1 MNYDDSNDHGMDE
14 QVKEVGLYSR
24 LISKRNTT
32 HDNLVDMS
40 ISNITLWK
48 VDKNKRIFEIILY
61 IVSLGI
67 IFILEIFFP
76 KLTIKL
82 RCKPAFIED
91 AEYVEVINKKDKSQL
106 IKLTIETYGGK
117 EIEMQNL
124 SGKKKSKSNSKDK
137 LKEIN
142 EEDEF
147 NNDMESSI
155 QNLTKKSKENT
166 NSINNSTI
174 TELEIFNNID
184 YRRKR
189 ILSENERINAKNNRY
204 TIQKKKHLNC
214 DKCFE
219 YLNNKYQYEENEGL
233 FVPSTFFINRYTMF
247 EIYKM
252 KTGIPS
258 KNQIQ
263 RLSQIYGPNKI
274 KIKHQ
279 GIIQSILKEASHI
292 SYLYVLLC
300 MIIWIC
306 MKFYFSVII
315 VGSLSIL
322 LIIISSK
329 NKLDNIHSLGA
340 EENKTAYVIREG
352 EEIEIKAELIVPGD
366 IVILKPM
373 EDGQIYIPCDG
384 IILEGFCTVNE
395 SDLTGEN
402 TLVLKKEIMLSKN
415 KSEYFDYLK
424 YKNSFL
430 FQGTKID
437 SLYSSQNK
445 EELIKMLAT
454 DTGFNT
460 YRGNMLKNWEEQN
473 IQFTRRIYD
482 MMFVIMLISITI
494 LANIGI
500 YIFLY
505 SKELPRED
513 SSNYNTL
520 KDKIYK
526 NIFSYDDLPYLS
538 KGKKFLGI
546 FNNITVIFPPTI
558 ILCVNYGRIFY
569 NARLKERNISCVTE
583 KKIDTTGHIDI
594 IVLDKTG
601 TLTESQ
607 LEMNCYKLS
616 SPDINNNLFIG
627 NEELTS
633 KIMNKIY
640 KKFWQS
646 IYKKKIKCEIDNER
660 MDNSYQTS
668 FLYNIIYFTECLA
681 ACHNIFCFNQKIF
694 GNSIDK
700 KLFQEMNWE
709 IFQENDDLKSPM
721 FIQPHN
727 AYKITENSLFNYSGM
742 SSNDINNIGNF
753 INFERNDLIESNS
766 KLSDNER
773 KKKNTIYKNKMTSKI
788 LNIDNENEI
797 ETKKTKKDKDN
808 NTKGDN
814 TKDNNTKGDNIK
826 GDNTKGDNTKD
837 NNTKDNSTNKNNY
850 KNLLTGLLLKKKDNN
865 NSKGNSRNLSR
876 NKKNIKHINLT
887 ETNSNKDN
895 NTNISNN
902 ININTYNNSIHN
914 NININSTNSSIQNH
928 HKIKLKKHL
937 KTESNF
943 YLKYLQR
950 SEFQSRFQ
958 SMSVIVKNSIDET
971 IRLYIK
977 GAPEKIKKDCDPETL
992 PLDLD
997 RQLQNFTGKGFRVLA
1012 CATKLLSKF
1021 DQDVDTREKI
1031 ERNMTFLGLIVFQN
1045 QVKKDTK
1052 INIKHLETSGCKLL
1066 IATGDNV
1073 FTTISIAEQ
1082 CGILHSNDDLFRIET
1097 VDNNETNLIITHSS
1111 FQGSLRHKKSN
1122 MNINITNNLRDLEE
1136 DETEIIYAIKEEE
1149 HFFDFK
1155 ELIRNIVNDQN
1166 KKICCSGPALS
1177 IILDRINNQM
1187 KKGEKNPNIDEYIKN
1202 LDKLI
1207 RNNGKIFF
1215 RMLPDNKSNLIAFL
1229 QRDQHTVV
1237 AMCGDGAND
1246 SNAFMQSD
1254 VGVAINQTVGNNL
1267 ISHFYSTESSINCLQ
1282 IILKNGRACY
1292 ESRINT
1298 LKYIMT
1304 ASVLQ
1309 LSVVFCLYVYYQQFN
1324 DLQYMFIDIIL
1335 ILFPCLLMTSTKTNY
1350 NLSNKKPPKR
1360 VVNLNFL
1367 LTISGLYLFQFGGI
1381 LLFILLLKNLC
1392 IDQILDLLP
1401 INQLTIKSS
1410 YVFLFLSLENNFL
1423 LLIINSWEI
1432 NRLPF
1437 YTNKFYMIYFT
1448 IILILILRTITVV
1461 NSRSFGLSLYR
1472 FELDNNEFIKNKEI
1486 NKFLLISINLGIQ
1499 IISFF
1504 YNRFI
1509 NRFFDWS
1516 EEGII
1521 IKQL

>member
-1 MNYDDSNDHGMDE
+1 MHYEDDNIDHGIDNLI
-14 QVKEVGLYSR
+14 KEVGLYSR

-61 IVSLGI
+61 IISFGI
-67 IFILEIFFP
+67 IFLLELLFP
-76 KLTIKL
+76 KVTFKL
-82 RCKPAFIED
+82 RCKPAYIEE
-91 AEYVEVINKKDKSQL
+91 AEYVQIINKRGQSQL
-106 IKLTIETYGGK
+106 IKLTIEPYGGK
-117 EIEMQNL
+117 EIELQNFTIRE
-124 SGKKKSKSNSKDK
+124 NSRRKDSS
-137 LKEIN
+137 
-142 EEDEF
+142 EEVEEE
-147 NNDMESSI
+147 NNNNIESSI
-155 QNLTKKSKENT
+155 QNLNKKSKESSNNYNT
-166 NSINNSTI
+166 AM
-174 TELEIFNNID
+174 TELEFYNNID

-189 ILSENERINAKNNRY
+189 HLDENEKLNVHINKY
-204 TIQKKKHLNC
+204 LIQKYNLNC
-214 DKCFE
+214 DKYFE
-219 YLNNKYQYEENEGL
+219 YLNNKYQYDENEGL
-233 FVPSTFFINRYTMF
+233 FIPSTFFINRFTME
-247 EIYKM
+247 EINKM
-252 KTGIPS
+252 KAGIP
-258 KNQIQ
+258 NMAQVR
-263 RLSQIYGPNKI
+263 RLSQFYGPNKI

-279 GIIQSILKEASHI
+279 GIIQSILKEATDF
-292 SYLYVLLC
+292 SYLYVLIC
-300 MIIWIC
+300 MIIWII
-306 MKFYFSVII
+306 MEFYFSVII
-315 VGSLSIL
+315 VGATSLIL
-322 LIIISSK
+322 IVISSK

-340 EENKTAYVIREG
+340 EENKNAYVIREG
-352 EEIEIKAELIVPGD
+352 IEVEIKSDLIVPGD
-366 IVILKPM
+366 LVILKPL
-373 EDGQIYIPCDG
+373 EGEGQIYIPCDG

-402 TLVLKKEIMLSKN
+402 TLVLKKEIMMPKN
-415 KSEYFDYLK
+415 RNEHFDYLK
-424 YKNSFL
+424 HKNSFL

-473 IQFTRRIYD
+473 IQFSRKIYD
-482 MMFVIMLISITI
+482 MMLVLILIFSIIIIDITI
-494 LANIGI
+494 
-500 YIFLY
+500 YIILY
-505 SKELPRED
+505 SKELPKED
-513 SSNYNTL
+513 YSYYKIL
-520 KDKIYK
+520 KEKIFK
-526 NIFSYDDLPYLS
+526 EIFTYDDLPSLS
-538 KGKKFLGI
+538 KGKKVLGI

-558 ILCVNYGRIFY
+558 ILCIKYGRIFY
-569 NARLKERNISCVTE
+569 NSRLKERNISCVIE

-616 SPDINNNLFIG
+616 SPDVNNNLLIG

-640 KKFWQS
+640 KKFWQN
-646 IYKKKIKCEIDNER
+646 IYKKKLKCEINNER

-681 ACHNIFCFNQKIF
+681 TCHNIFCFNQKIF

-709 IFQENDDLKSPM
+709 LFQENDDLKNPI

-727 AYKITENSLFNYSGM
+727 AYKITENSLFNYSGEKTDT
-742 SSNDINNIGNF
+742 SINNSKKKNNSEALNDIYSN
-753 INFERNDLIESNS
+753 NS
-766 KLSDNER
+766 KLTDKEDKNGSSKR
-773 KKKNTIYKNKMTSKI
+773 KKNGNNNIENENNI
-788 LNIDNENEI
+788 INNNNLRIDNNFSNNKINNKKNENNKHKQ
-797 ETKKTKKDKDN
+797 KKSKPN
-808 NTKGDN
+808 
-814 TKDNNTKGDNIK
+814 
-826 GDNTKGDNTKD
+826 
-837 NNTKDNSTNKNNY
+837 KDNSNN
-850 KNLLTGLLLKKKDNN
+850 L
-865 NSKGNSRNLSR
+865 
-876 NKKNIKHINLT
+876 
-887 ETNSNKDN
+887 
-895 NTNISNN
+895 
-902 ININTYNNSIHN
+902 
-914 NININSTNSSIQNH
+914 
-928 HKIKLKKHL
+928 HKIKSRKQLKI
-937 KTESNF
+937 ESNF

-977 GAPEKIKKDCDPETL
+977 GAPEKIKKDCDPETI

-997 RQLQNFTGKGFRVLA
+997 RQLQSFTGKGFRVLA
-1012 CATKLLSKF
+1012 CATKLLENF
-1021 DQDVDTREKI
+1021 NQDVDSREKI
-1031 ERNMTFLGLIVFQN
+1031 EKNMTFLGLIVFQN

-1052 INIKHLETSGCKLL
+1052 INIEHLETSGCKLV

-1111 FQGSLRHKKSN
+1111 FHGSLRKKKSISN
-1122 MNINITNNLRDLEE
+1122 KDVNANDFKRLNSNISNFNNNINDNIREIEE
-1136 DETEIIYAIKEEE
+1136 DEQEIIYAIKEEE
-1149 HFFDFK
+1149 NVFEFK
-1155 ELIRNIVNDQN
+1155 ELIKNIVNDNN

-1177 IILDRINNQM
+1177 IILDRINS
-1187 KKGEKNPNIDEYIKN
+1187 EKNKVDNSPKTGEYIKN

-1207 RNNGKIFF
+1207 RYNGKIFF

-1229 QRDQHTVV
+1229 QKDQYTVV

-1282 IILKNGRACY
+1282 IILKNGRACF

-1304 ASVLQ
+1304 ASIIQ
-1309 LSVVFCLYVYYQQFN
+1309 LSVVFVLYGYYQQFN
-1324 DLQYMFIDIIL
+1324 NTQYMFIDIIL

-1350 NLSNKKPPKR
+1350 TLSNKKPPKR
-1360 VVNLNFL
+1360 IVNLNFL
-1367 LTISGLYLFQFGGI
+1367 LTIFGLYFFQFGGI
-1381 LLFILLLKNLC
+1381 LIFILLLKNLC
-1392 IDQILDLLP
+1392 IDEKLDLLP
-1401 INQLTIKSS
+1401 IKYLTVKSS
-1410 YVFLFLSLENNFL
+1410 YAFLFLSLENNCL

-1437 YTNKFYMIYFT
+1437 YTNKLYMIYFT
-1448 IILILILRTITVV
+1448 IILMFIIRTITVDK
-1461 NSRSFGLSLYR
+1461 SQSFGLALFRYESDEN
-1472 FELDNNEFIKNKEI
+1472 ELKKNKEL
-1486 NKFLLISINLGIQ
+1486 NKFLVIMINIGIQ
-1499 IISFF
+1499 VISYF

-1509 NRFFDWS
+1509 NRYFDWS

-1521 IKQL
+1521 IK

>member
-1 MNYDDSNDHGMDE
+1 MNYEDDNNDHAIE
-14 QVKEVGLYSR
+14 ELIKEVGLYSR

-48 VDKNKRIFEIILY
+48 VDPNKRIFEIILY
-61 IVSLGI
+61 IFSFGI
-67 IFILEIFFP
+67 IFLLEFFFP
-76 KLTIKL
+76 KITFKL

-91 AEYVEVINKKDKSQL
+91 AEYVQVINKRGKSKL

-117 EIEMQNL
+117 EIELQTL
-124 SGKKKSKSNSKDK
+124 SSKIKNKNK
-137 LKEIN
+137 LTEIN
-142 EEDEF
+142 EEED
-147 NNDMESSI
+147 NNYINDMESSM
-155 QNLTKKSKENT
+155 QTLTKKNKENT
-166 NSINNSTI
+166 NNINGSIT
-174 TELEIFNNID
+174 TELELFNNID

-189 ILSENERINAKNNRY
+189 HLDENEKINVGINKY
-204 TIQKKKHLNC
+204 LIQKRQLNC
-214 DKCFE
+214 DKYFE
-219 YLNNKYQYEENEGL
+219 YLNNKYQYDENEGL
-233 FVPSTFFINRYTMF
+233 FVPTTFFINRYTMS

-258 KNQIQ
+258 MAQVQ

-279 GIIQSILKEASHI
+279 GIIQSILKEASDF
-292 SYLYVLLC
+292 SYLYVLIC
-300 MIIWIC
+300 VIIWII

-315 VGSLSIL
+315 VLAASIL
-322 LIIISSK
+322 LIILSSK

-340 EENKTAYVIREG
+340 EENKLAYVIREG
-352 EEIEIKAELIVPGD
+352 TEIEIKADFIVPGD

-373 EDGQIYIPCDG
+373 EDGHIYIPCDG

-402 TLVLKKEIMLSKN
+402 TLVLKNEINLPKN
-415 KSEYFDYLK
+415 KNEYFDYLK
-424 YKNSFL
+424 HKNSFL

-473 IQFTRRIYD
+473 IQFSRRVYD
-482 MMFVIMLISITI
+482 MMFVIIVICVI
-494 LANIGI
+494 IIIDIGI

-505 SKELPRED
+505 SKELPKEGYSYYD
-513 SSNYNTL
+513 TL
-520 KDKIYK
+520 KEKIYQ
-526 NIFSYDDLPYLS
+526 NIFSYDDLLNLS
-538 KGKKFLGI
+538 KGKKVLGI
-546 FNNITVIFPPTI
+546 FYNITVIFPPTI
-558 ILCVNYGRIFY
+558 ILCINYGRIFY
-569 NARLKERNISCVTE
+569 NSRLKERNISCVIE

-607 LEMNCYKLS
+607 LEMNCFKLS

-627 NEELTS
+627 SEELTS

-640 KKFWQS
+640 KKFWQN
-646 IYKKKIKCEIDNER
+646 IYKKKIKSEINNER

-694 GNSIDK
+694 GNSLDR

-727 AYKITENSLFNYSGM
+727 AYKITENSLFNYGDM
-742 SSNDINNIGNF
+742 NPNDFNINNTMNNSSLGIK
-753 INFERNDLIESNS
+753 ELIENNT
-766 KLSDNER
+766 KLNETEDKRSR
-773 KKKNTIYKNKMTSKI
+773 KKKLTFKRTNHE
-788 LNIDNENEI
+788 NENCPQR
-797 ETKKTKKDKDN
+797 
-808 NTKGDN
+808 
-814 TKDNNTKGDNIK
+814 
-826 GDNTKGDNTKD
+826 
-837 NNTKDNSTNKNNY
+837 S
-850 KNLLTGLLLKKKDNN
+850 
-865 NSKGNSRNLSR
+865 S
-876 NKKNIKHINLT
+876 
-887 ETNSNKDN
+887 SNKDN
-895 NTNISNN
+895 NDNDNNN
-902 ININTYNNSIHN
+902 INNNVEDLLQGILIKKPKSNKNNDLSRNKNNKKILNYEDTKSNKDKN
-914 NININSTNSSIQNH
+914 NIINIGNNTQSVSNYNY
-928 HKIKLKKHL
+928 HKIKTKPKPKKHL

-1021 DQDVDTREKI
+1021 DIDVDTREKI

-1052 INIKHLETSGCKLL
+1052 INIEHLETSGCKLV

-1111 FQGSLRHKKSN
+1111 FQGSLRQKKRN
-1122 MNINITNNLRDLEE
+1122 RDFIEHFKDLDE
-1136 DETEIIYAIKEEE
+1136 DDSEVIFAIKEEE
-1149 HFFDFK
+1149 NIFEFK
-1155 ELIRNIVNDQN
+1155 ELVRNIVNGIN

-1177 IILDRINNQM
+1177 IILDRINNQINRN
-1187 KKGEKNPNIDEYIKN
+1187 EKSPDIDEYIKN

-1207 RNNGKIFF
+1207 RYNGKIFF

-1229 QRDQHTVV
+1229 QKDQNTVV

-1304 ASVLQ
+1304 VSIIQ
-1309 LSVVFCLYVYYQQFN
+1309 LSVVFTLYIFYQQFN
-1324 DLQYMFIDIIL
+1324 NSQYMFIDIFL

-1350 NLSNKKPPKR
+1350 TLSNKKPPKR
-1360 VVNLNFL
+1360 IVNLNFL
-1367 LTISGLYLFQFGGI
+1367 LTVFGLFFFQYGG
-1381 LLFILLLKNLC
+1381 LLIFLLLLKIFC
-1392 IDQILDLLP
+1392 VDEILDILP
-1401 INQLTIKSS
+1401 VNQLTVKSS
-1410 YVFLFLSLENNFL
+1410 YAFLFLSLENNCL

-1437 YTNKFYMIYFT
+1437 YTNKLYLIYFT
-1448 IILILILRTITVV
+1448 LILVLLLRSITVV
-1461 NSRSFGLSLYR
+1461 NSQSFGYFLYR
-1472 FELDNNEFIKNKEI
+1472 FELDNNEFKKNQEL
-1486 NKFLLISINLGIQ
+1486 NKFLLIVMNLVIQ
-1499 IISFF
+1499 VISFF

-1516 EEGII
+1516 EEGIL

>member
-1 MNYDDSNDHGMDE
+1 MHYEDDNNGHEIDE
-14 QVKEVGLYSR
+14 LVKEVGLYSR

-40 ISNITLWK
+40 IANITLWK
-48 VDKNKRIFEIILY
+48 MDKNKRIFEIILY
-61 IVSLGI
+61 IISFGI
-67 IFILEIFFP
+67 IFILEFLFP
-76 KLTIKL
+76 KITFKL
-82 RCKPAFIED
+82 RCKPAYIED
-91 AEYVEVINKKDKSQL
+91 AEYVQVINKRGKSKL
-106 IKLTIETYGGK
+106 IKLTIEKIGGK
-117 EIEMQNL
+117 EIELQNL
-124 SGKKKSKSNSKDK
+124 SMKDNLN
-137 LKEIN
+137 LKEI
-142 EEDEF
+142 EEYEEY
-147 NNDMESSI
+147 NNDMESSYQHI
-155 QNLTKKSKENT
+155 NKKSKESTKNI
-166 NSINNSTI
+166 NSSIT

-189 ILSENERINAKNNRY
+189 QLDENEKINTNINKY
-204 TIQKKKHLNC
+204 LIQKKKHLNC
-214 DKCFE
+214 EKYFE
-219 YLNNKYQYEENEGL
+219 YLNNKYRYEENEGL
-233 FVPSTFFINRYTMF
+233 FVPTTFFINRYTMS

-252 KTGIPS
+252 KTGIPNIELIN
-258 KNQIQ
+258 K
-263 RLSQIYGPNKI
+263 LSQIYGPNKI

-279 GIIQSILKEASHI
+279 GIFQSIIKEASNL
-292 SYLYVLLC
+292 SYLYVLIC
-300 MIIWIC
+300 MIIWIF
-306 MKFYFSVII
+306 MEFYFSAFI
-315 VGSLSIL
+315 VGLTSVI

-329 NKLDNIHSLGA
+329 NKLDNIHSLSG
-340 EENKTAYVIREG
+340 EENKSAFVIREG
-352 EEIEIKAELIVPGD
+352 NEIEIKAELIVPGD
-366 IVILKPM
+366 IVVLKPM
-373 EDGQIYIPCDG
+373 GEDGQIYIPCDG

-402 TLVLKKEIMLSKN
+402 TLVLKKEIILPKN
-415 KSEYFDYLK
+415 KNEYFDYLK
-424 YKNSFL
+424 HKSSFL

-445 EELIKMLAT
+445 DELIKMLAT

-473 IQFTRRIYD
+473 IQFSRKIYD
-482 MMFVIMLISITI
+482 LMLVIILIFIII
-494 LANIGI
+494 LINIAV

-505 SKELPRED
+505 SKELPREEY
-513 SSNYNTL
+513 SYYNLL
-520 KDKIYK
+520 KQKIYK
-526 NIFSYDDLPYLS
+526 KTFTYDDLPSLS
-538 KGKKFLGI
+538 KGKKILGI
-546 FNNITVIFPPTI
+546 FNNITLIFPPTI
-558 ILCVNYGRIFY
+558 ILCINFGRIFY
-569 NARLKERNISCVTE
+569 NSRLKERNISCVIE
-583 KKIDTTGHIDI
+583 KKIDSTGHIDI

-616 SPDINNNLFIG
+616 CPDINNNLVIG

-640 KKFWQS
+640 KKFWQN
-646 IYKKKIKCEIDNER
+646 IYKKKLKCEINNER

-681 ACHNIFCFNQKIF
+681 TCHNIFCFNQKIF

-709 IFQENDDLKSPM
+709 IFQENDDLKNPM

-727 AYKITENSLFNYSGM
+727 AYKITENSLFNYSGTNSNM
-742 SSNDINNIGNF
+742 SLNTINNVNNNI
-753 INFERNDLIESNS
+753 EMKDLILNKNS
-766 KLSDNER
+766 IIDIENNNNNNHRMNNRNNTTKTQNNEIINNKDN
-773 KKKNTIYKNKMTSKI
+773 IKI
-788 LNIDNENEI
+788 LNKIFNIDINNENEI
-797 ETKKTKKDKDN
+797 ENDSR
-808 NTKGDN
+808 
-814 TKDNNTKGDNIK
+814 NIK
-826 GDNTKGDNTKD
+826 K
-837 NNTKDNSTNKNNY
+837 NKKINY
-850 KNLLTGLLLKKKDNN
+850 TDRKSSKENN
-865 NSKGNSRNLSR
+865 N
-876 NKKNIKHINLT
+876 NIPIN
-887 ETNSNKDN
+887 
-895 NTNISNN
+895 
-902 ININTYNNSIHN
+902 
-914 NININSTNSSIQNH
+914 NH
-928 HKIKLKKHL
+928 HKIKLRKQFKI
-937 KTESNF
+937 ESNF
-943 YLKYLQR
+943 YLKYLKR

-992 PLDLD
+992 PHDLD

-1031 ERNMTFLGLIVFQN
+1031 EKNMTFLGLIVFQN

-1052 INIKHLETSGCKLL
+1052 TNIEHLETSGCKLI

-1082 CGILHSNDDLFRIET
+1082 CGILHCNDDLFRIET

-1111 FQGSLRHKKSN
+1111 FQGSLRQ
-1122 MNINITNNLRDLEE
+1122 NINKKNTSDDYNNLNSNNANNYFSNNNINNNIKYNIGDIDE
-1136 DETEIIYAIKEEE
+1136 DESEIIYAIKEEE
-1149 HFFDFK
+1149 NPLEFK
-1155 ELIRNIVNDQN
+1155 ELIKNIVNDKN

-1177 IILDRINNQM
+1177 IILDRINN
-1187 KKGEKNPNIDEYIKN
+1187 KKNKIENSKDVEEYIQN

-1207 RNNGKIFF
+1207 RFNGKIFF

-1229 QRDQHTVV
+1229 QKDQYTVV

-1267 ISHFYSTESSINCLQ
+1267 ISHFYSTDTSINCLE

-1298 LKYIMT
+1298 LKFILT
-1304 ASVLQ
+1304 ASIIQ
-1309 LSVVFCLYVYYQQFN
+1309 LSVVFVLYSYYQQFN
-1324 DLQYMFIDIIL
+1324 NTQYMFIDIIL
-1335 ILFPCLLMTSTKTNY
+1335 ILFPCLLMTSTETNY

-1360 VVNLNFL
+1360 IVNLNFL
-1367 LTISGLYLFQFGGI
+1367 LTVFGLYCFQFGGI
-1381 LLFILLLKNLC
+1381 FIFIITLKYFCL
-1392 IDQILDLLP
+1392 DQILDLLP
-1401 INQLTIKSS
+1401 IKKLTIKSS
-1410 YVFLFLSLENNFL
+1410 YVFLFLALQNNFL

-1437 YTNKFYMIYFT
+1437 YTNKLYMVYFAV
-1448 IILILILRTITVV
+1448 ILIFIMRTLTVV
-1461 NSRSFGLSLYR
+1461 NSKSFGFPIFR
-1472 FELDNNEFIKNKEI
+1472 FESDENEFKKNKEL
-1486 NKFLLISINLGIQ
+1486 NKVLIMSMNIVIQ

-1504 YNRFI
+1504 YNRII

-1516 EEGII
+1516 DEGII

>member
-1 MNYDDSNDHGMDE
+1 MHYEDDNNGHEIDE
-14 QVKEVGLYSR
+14 LVKEVGLYSR

-40 ISNITLWK
+40 IANITLWK
-48 VDKNKRIFEIILY
+48 MDKNKRIFEIILY
-61 IVSLGI
+61 IISFGI
-67 IFILEIFFP
+67 IFILEFLFP
-76 KLTIKL
+76 KITFKL
-82 RCKPAFIED
+82 RCKPAYIED
-91 AEYVEVINKKDKSQL
+91 AEYVQVINKRGKSKL
-106 IKLTIETYGGK
+106 IKLTIEKIGGK
-117 EIEMQNL
+117 EIELQNL
-124 SGKKKSKSNSKDK
+124 SMKDNLN
-137 LKEIN
+137 LKEI
-142 EEDEF
+142 EEDEEY
-147 NNDMESSI
+147 NNDMESSYQHI
-155 QNLTKKSKENT
+155 NKKSKESTKNI
-166 NSINNSTI
+166 NSSIT

-189 ILSENERINAKNNRY
+189 QLDENEKINTNINKY
-204 TIQKKKHLNC
+204 LIQKKKHLNC
-214 DKCFE
+214 EKYFE
-219 YLNNKYQYEENEGL
+219 YLNNKYRYEENEGL
-233 FVPSTFFINRYTMF
+233 FVPTTFFINRYTMS

-252 KTGIPS
+252 KTGIPNIELIN
-258 KNQIQ
+258 K
-263 RLSQIYGPNKI
+263 LSQIYGPNKI

-279 GIIQSILKEASHI
+279 GIFQSIIKEASNL
-292 SYLYVLLC
+292 SYLYVLIC
-300 MIIWIC
+300 MIIWIF
-306 MKFYFSVII
+306 MEFYFSAFI
-315 VGSLSIL
+315 VGLTSVI

-329 NKLDNIHSLGA
+329 NKLDNIHSLSG
-340 EENKTAYVIREG
+340 EENKSAFVIREG
-352 EEIEIKAELIVPGD
+352 NEIEIKAELIVPGD
-366 IVILKPM
+366 IVVLKPM
-373 EDGQIYIPCDG
+373 GEDGQIYIPCDG

-402 TLVLKKEIMLSKN
+402 TLVLKKEIILPKN
-415 KSEYFDYLK
+415 KNEYFDYLK
-424 YKNSFL
+424 HKSSFL

-445 EELIKMLAT
+445 DELIKMLAT

-473 IQFTRRIYD
+473 IQFSRKIYD
-482 MMFVIMLISITI
+482 LMLVIILIFIII
-494 LANIGI
+494 LINIAV

-505 SKELPRED
+505 SKELPREEY
-513 SSNYNTL
+513 SYYNLL
-520 KDKIYK
+520 KEKIYK
-526 NIFSYDDLPYLS
+526 KTFTYDDLPSLS
-538 KGKKFLGI
+538 KGKKILGI
-546 FNNITVIFPPTI
+546 FNNITLIFPPTI
-558 ILCVNYGRIFY
+558 ILCINFGRIFY
-569 NARLKERNISCVTE
+569 NSRLKERNISCVIE
-583 KKIDTTGHIDI
+583 KKIDSTGHIDI

-616 SPDINNNLFIG
+616 CPDINNNLVIG

-640 KKFWQS
+640 KKFWQN
-646 IYKKKIKCEIDNER
+646 IYKKKLKCEINNER

-681 ACHNIFCFNQKIF
+681 TCHNIFCFNQKIF

-709 IFQENDDLKSPM
+709 IFQENDDLKNPM

-727 AYKITENSLFNYSGM
+727 AYKITENSLFNYNGTNSNM
-742 SSNDINNIGNF
+742 SLNTINNVNNNIEMKDLILNKNSIIDIENNNNNNHRMSNRNNTTKTQNNEIINNKDNIKILNKIFNIDINN
-753 INFERNDLIESNS
+753 E
-766 KLSDNER
+766 
-773 KKKNTIYKNKMTSKI
+773 
-788 LNIDNENEI
+788 NENE
-797 ETKKTKKDKDN
+797 N
-808 NTKGDN
+808 M
-814 TKDNNTKGDNIK
+814 
-826 GDNTKGDNTKD
+826 
-837 NNTKDNSTNKNNY
+837 
-850 KNLLTGLLLKKKDNN
+850 
-865 NSKGNSRNLSR
+865 NSRNIKK
-876 NKKNIKHINLT
+876 NKKINYT
-887 ETNSNKDN
+887 DRKSSKEN
-895 NTNISNN
+895 NNN
-902 ININTYNNSIHN
+902 IPIN
-914 NININSTNSSIQNH
+914 NH
-928 HKIKLKKHL
+928 HKIKLRKQFKI
-937 KTESNF
+937 ESNF
-943 YLKYLQR
+943 YLKYLKR

-992 PLDLD
+992 PHDLD

-1012 CATKLLSKF
+1012 CATKLLSRF

-1031 ERNMTFLGLIVFQN
+1031 EKNMTFLGLIVFQN

-1052 INIKHLETSGCKLL
+1052 TNIEHLETSGCKLI

-1082 CGILHSNDDLFRIET
+1082 CGILHCNDDLFRIET

-1111 FQGSLRHKKSN
+1111 FQGSLRQ
-1122 MNINITNNLRDLEE
+1122 NINKKNNSDDYNNLNSNNANNYFSNNNINNNIKYNIGDIDE
-1136 DETEIIYAIKEEE
+1136 DESEIIYAIKEEE
-1149 HFFDFK
+1149 NPLEFK
-1155 ELIRNIVNDQN
+1155 ELIKNIVNDKN

-1177 IILDRINNQM
+1177 IILDRINN
-1187 KKGEKNPNIDEYIKN
+1187 KKNKSENFPDIEEYIQN

-1207 RNNGKIFF
+1207 RFNGKIFF

-1229 QRDQHTVV
+1229 QKDQYTVV

-1298 LKYIMT
+1298 LKFILT
-1304 ASVLQ
+1304 ASTIQ
-1309 LSVVFCLYVYYQQFN
+1309 LSVVFVLYNYYQQFN
-1324 DLQYMFIDIIL
+1324 STQYMFIDIIL

-1360 VVNLNFL
+1360 IVNLNFL
-1367 LTISGLYLFQFGGI
+1367 LTVFGLYLFQFGGI
-1381 LLFILLLKNLC
+1381 LIFILALRFFC
-1392 IDQILDLLP
+1392 IDEILDLLP
-1401 INQLTIKSS
+1401 IKSLTVKSS
-1410 YVFLFLSLENNFL
+1410 YVFLFLSLQNNFL

-1437 YTNKFYMIYFT
+1437 YTNKLYMIYFT
-1448 IILILILRTITVV
+1448 VILIIIMRTITVV
-1461 NSRSFGLSLYR
+1461 NSKSFGFPLYR
-1472 FELDNNEFIKNKEI
+1472 FESDENEFKKNKEL
-1486 NKFLLISINLGIQ
+1486 NKFLILFMNVIIQ

-1504 YNRFI
+1504 YNRII

-1516 EEGII
+1516 DEGIL

>member
-1 MNYDDSNDHGMDE
+1 MNYEDDNNDHGIDDLI
-14 QVKEVGLYSR
+14 KEVGLYSR

-40 ISNITLWK
+40 IANITLWK
-48 VDKNKRIFEIILY
+48 VDKNKRIFELILFII
-61 IVSLGI
+61 SFGI
-67 IFILEIFFP
+67 IFVLEIFFP
-76 KLTIKL
+76 KLTFKL

-91 AEYVEVINKKDKSQL
+91 AEYVQIINKRGKTKL

-117 EIEMQNL
+117 QIELQNL
-124 SGKKKSKSNSKDK
+124 SVKDDNLN

-142 EEDEF
+142 EDDEY
-147 NNDMESSI
+147 NNDMESSY
-155 QNLTKKSKENT
+155 QNLTKKSKDTSNT
-166 NSINNSTI
+166 NNINNSTT
-174 TELEIFNNID
+174 TELELFNNID

-189 ILSENERINAKNNRY
+189 ELDEDEKINVNINKY
-204 TIQKKKHLNC
+204 LIQRKHLNC
-214 DKCFE
+214 YKYFE

-233 FVPSTFFINRYTMF
+233 FVPTTFFINRYTMS

-252 KTGIPS
+252 KTGIPNMS
-258 KNQIQ
+258 QVQ

-279 GIIQSILKEASHI
+279 GIIQSIIKEASNL

-300 MIIWIC
+300 MIIWIV

-315 VGSLSIL
+315 VGATSIL

-340 EENKTAYVIREG
+340 EENKTAIVIREG
-352 EEIEIKAELIVPGD
+352 TEMEIKAESVVPGD
-366 IVILKPM
+366 IVILKPIG

-402 TLVLKKEIMLSKN
+402 TLVLKKEIILPKN
-415 KSEYFDYLK
+415 KNEYFDYLK
-424 YKNSFL
+424 HKNSFL

-473 IQFTRRIYD
+473 IQFSRRIYD
-482 MMFVIMLISITI
+482 MMFVIILIFLII
-494 LANIGI
+494 IINIAI

-505 SKELPRED
+505 SKELPTEGND
-513 SSNYNTL
+513 YYKVL
-520 KDKIYK
+520 KDKIFN
-526 NIFSYDDLPYLS
+526 NIFTYDDLPSIS
-538 KGKKFLGI
+538 KGKKFLGMC
-546 FNNITVIFPPTI
+546 NNITVIFPPTI
-558 ILCVNYGRIFY
+558 ILCINYGRIFY
-569 NARLKERNISCVTE
+569 NARLKERNISCVIE

-616 SPDINNNLFIG
+616 SPDINNNLIIG

-640 KKFWQS
+640 KKFWQN
-646 IYKKKIKCEIDNER
+646 IYKKKLKCEINNES

-681 ACHNIFCFNQKIF
+681 TCHNIFCFNQKIF

-709 IFQENDDLKSPM
+709 IFQENDDLKNPM

-727 AYKITENSLFNYSGM
+727 AYKITENSLFNYNGENADMSM
-742 SSNDINNIGNF
+742 SSSNINNLNSTNIDEQMLNN
-753 INFERNDLIESNS
+753 IKLNDNENLNRNS
-766 KLSDNER
+766 K
-773 KKKNTIYKNKMTSKI
+773 KKFSIKTQ
-788 LNIDNENEI
+788 NIDNENNINNNLNI
-797 ETKKTKKDKDN
+797 ENNNIQNDN
-808 NTKGDN
+808 D
-814 TKDNNTKGDNIK
+814 I
-826 GDNTKGDNTKD
+826 
-837 NNTKDNSTNKNNY
+837 KNNLNNFLSNII
-850 KNLLTGLLLKKKDNN
+850 KINSRNDNN
-865 NSKGNSRNLSR
+865 NKQ
-876 NKKNIKHINLT
+876 KNNIVNYT
-887 ETNSNKDN
+887 EPKSTKEN
-895 NTNISNN
+895 NN
-902 ININTYNNSIHN
+902 INNSNNNHHVN
-914 NININSTNSSIQNH
+914 NI
-928 HKIKLKKHL
+928 HKIKSRKQL

-958 SMSVIVKNSIDET
+958 SMSVIVKNSIDES

-992 PLDLD
+992 PIDLD

-1012 CATKLLSKF
+1012 CATKVLSKF

-1031 ERNMTFLGLIVFQN
+1031 ESNMTFLGLIVFQN

-1052 INIKHLETSGCKLL
+1052 INIEHLETSGCKLI

-1111 FQGSLRHKKSN
+1111 FQGSLRQRKNIKDNSDYKYMN
-1122 MNINITNNLRDLEE
+1122 NNINNNYYNYNAYENNLREYED

-1149 HFFDFK
+1149 NIFEFK
-1155 ELIRNIVNDQN
+1155 ELIKNIVNDQN

-1177 IILDRINNQM
+1177 IILDRVNNQ
-1187 KKGEKNPNIDEYIKN
+1187 KNRDNSQDVDEYIKN

-1207 RNNGKIFF
+1207 RYNGKIFF

-1229 QRDQHTVV
+1229 QKDQYTVV

-1304 ASVLQ
+1304 ASIVQ
-1309 LSVVFCLYVYYQQFN
+1309 LSVVFVLYVYYQQFN
-1324 DLQYMFIDIIL
+1324 KIQYMFIDIIL

-1360 VVNLNFL
+1360 IVNMNFL
-1367 LTISGLYLFQFGGI
+1367 LTIFGLYFFQFGGI
-1381 LLFILLLKNLC
+1381 LIFILLMKNLC
-1392 IDQILDLLP
+1392 IDQTLDLLP
-1401 INQLTIKSS
+1401 KKSLTIKAS
-1410 YVFLFLSLENNFL
+1410 YAFLFLSIENNFL

-1437 YTNKFYMIYFT
+1437 YTNKLYMIYFT
-1448 IILILILRTITVV
+1448 IILILISRTITVV
-1461 NSRSFGLSLYR
+1461 NSRAFGLPLYR
-1472 FELDNNEFIKNKEI
+1472 FELDGNQFKRNKEI
-1486 NKFLLISINLGIQ
+1486 NRFLVMIMNVAIQ
-1499 IISFF
+1499 AISFF

-1521 IKQL
+1521 IKQVLPNLK

>member
-1 MNYDDSNDHGMDE
+1 MHYEDENNGHEMDGLI
-14 QVKEVGLYSR
+14 KEVGLYSR

-40 ISNITLWK
+40 IESITLWK
-48 VDKNKRIFEIILY
+48 IDKNKRIFEIILY
-61 IVSLGI
+61 IISFGI
-67 IFILEIFFP
+67 VFILELFFP
-76 KLTIKL
+76 KITFKL
-82 RCKPAFIED
+82 RCKPAYIED
-91 AEYVEVINKKDKSQL
+91 ADYVQIINKRGKAKL
-106 IKLTIETYGGK
+106 IKLIIENFGGK
-117 EIEMQNL
+117 EIELQNL
-124 SGKKKSKSNSKDK
+124 AIKDNYNSK
-137 LKEIN
+137 
-142 EEDEF
+142 EDEDDE
-147 NNDMESSI
+147 NDMESSY
-155 QNLTKKSKENT
+155 QHLNKKSKEGTRNI
-166 NSINNSTI
+166 NSSNS

-189 ILSENERINAKNNRY
+189 KLDENEKINSNINKY
-204 TIQKKKHLNC
+204 LIQKKKHLDC
-214 DKCFE
+214 EKYFE
-219 YLNNKYQYEENEGL
+219 YLNNKYRYEENEGL
-233 FVPSTFFINRYTMF
+233 FVPSTFFINRYTMS

-252 KTGIPS
+252 KTGIPNIDLIN
-258 KNQIQ
+258 K
-263 RLSQIYGPNKI
+263 LSQVYGPNKI

-279 GIIQSILKEASHI
+279 GIFQSILKEASNI
-292 SYLYVLLC
+292 SYLYALIC
-300 MIIWIC
+300 MILWIF
-306 MKFYFSVII
+306 MEFYFSAII
-315 VGSLSIL
+315 VLITCII

-329 NKLDNIHSLGA
+329 NKLDNIQSLSG
-340 EENKTAYVIREG
+340 EENKSAIVIREG
-352 EEIEIKAELIVPGD
+352 NEIEIKAENVIPGD
-366 IVILKPM
+366 IVVLKPM
-373 EDGQIYIPCDG
+373 RGDGQIYIPCDG

-402 TLVLKKEIMLSKN
+402 TLVLKKEVLLPKN
-415 KSEYFDYLK
+415 KNEYFDYLK
-424 YKNSFL
+424 HKNSFL

-473 IQFTRRIYD
+473 IQFSRKIYD
-482 MMFVIMLISITI
+482 LMLVMVLIFVIVLIDIAI
-494 LANIGI
+494 FV
-500 YIFLY
+500 FLY
-505 SKELPRED
+505 SKQLPKEED
-513 SSNYNTL
+513 SYYNDL
-520 KDKIYK
+520 KEKIYK
-526 NIFSYDDLPYLS
+526 KIFTYDDLPSLS
-538 KGKKFLGI
+538 KGRKILEI
-546 FNNITVIFPPTI
+546 LNNITVIFPPTI
-558 ILCVNYGRIFY
+558 ILCINFGRILY
-569 NARLKERNISCVTE
+569 NSRLKERNISCVIE
-583 KKIDTTGHIDI
+583 KKIDSTGHIDV

-616 SPDINNNLFIG
+616 CPDINNNLVIG

-633 KIMNKIY
+633 KIMNKVY

-646 IYKKKIKCEIDNER
+646 IYKKKLKCEINNVR

-668 FLYNIIYFTECLA
+668 YLYNIIYFTECLA
-681 ACHNIFCFNQKIF
+681 TCHNIFCFNQKIF

-709 IFQENDDLKSPM
+709 IFQENDDLKNPI

-727 AYKITENSLFNYSGM
+727 AYKITENSLFNYDEANSNM
-742 SSNDINNIGNF
+742 SKNNINNENTKAEIKDLMSNKTRITEKEINNINLLRVSAKKMTTKTQNIDNINNKKIFNIFNSNKNIKENESSNDK
-753 INFERNDLIESNS
+753 RNVS
-766 KLSDNER
+766 
-773 KKKNTIYKNKMTSKI
+773 KNKKINYKVGKSSKGK
-788 LNIDNENEI
+788 N
-797 ETKKTKKDKDN
+797 N
-808 NTKGDN
+808 NT
-814 TKDNNTKGDNIK
+814 
-826 GDNTKGDNTKD
+826 
-837 NNTKDNSTNKNNY
+837 STN
-850 KNLLTGLLLKKKDNN
+850 
-865 NSKGNSRNLSR
+865 
-876 NKKNIKHINLT
+876 
-887 ETNSNKDN
+887 
-895 NTNISNN
+895 
-902 ININTYNNSIHN
+902 
-914 NININSTNSSIQNH
+914 NH
-928 HKIKLKKHL
+928 HKIKLRKQIKI
-937 KTESNF
+937 ESNF

-992 PLDLD
+992 PHDLD

-1021 DQDVDTREKI
+1021 EQEVDTREKI
-1031 ERNMTFLGLIVFQN
+1031 EKNMTFLGLIVFQN

-1052 INIKHLETSGCKLL
+1052 INIEHLESSGCKLI

-1111 FQGSLRHKKSN
+1111 FQGSLRQ
-1122 MNINITNNLRDLEE
+1122 NINNTKSRKNFDEDNYFSSININNNTIKYNIGDIEE
-1136 DETEIIYAIKEEE
+1136 DEAELIYSIKEEE
-1149 HFFDFK
+1149 NPLEFK
-1155 ELIRNIVNDQN
+1155 ELIKSIVNNKN

-1177 IILDRINNQM
+1177 IILDRINNS
-1187 KKGEKNPNIDEYIKN
+1187 KNKGENFLDFEEYIKN

-1207 RNNGKIFF
+1207 RFNGKIFF

-1229 QRDQHTVV
+1229 QKDQYTVV

-1298 LKYIMT
+1298 LKYILT
-1304 ASVLQ
+1304 ASTIQ
-1309 LSVVFCLYVYYQQFN
+1309 LSVVFVLYGYYQQFN
-1324 DLQYMFIDIIL
+1324 NSQYMFIDIIL

-1360 VVNLNFL
+1360 IVNLNFL
-1367 LTISGLYLFQFGGI
+1367 LTVFGLYFFQFGGI
-1381 LLFILLLKNLC
+1381 LFYIITLKFFC

-1401 INQLTIKSS
+1401 INSLTIKSS
-1410 YVFLFLSLENNFL
+1410 YVFLFLSLQYNSL

-1437 YTNKFYMIYFT
+1437 YTNKLYMIYFT
-1448 IILILILRTITVV
+1448 IILIFIMRTLTVV
-1461 NSRSFGLSLYR
+1461 NSKSFGFPLYR
-1472 FELDNNEFIKNKEI
+1472 FEGDSNELKKNKEI
-1486 NKFLLISINLGIQ
+1486 NIFLIIAMNIIIQ
-1499 IISFF
+1499 IFSFF
-1504 YNRFI
+1504 YNRII

-1516 EEGII
+1516 DEGIL